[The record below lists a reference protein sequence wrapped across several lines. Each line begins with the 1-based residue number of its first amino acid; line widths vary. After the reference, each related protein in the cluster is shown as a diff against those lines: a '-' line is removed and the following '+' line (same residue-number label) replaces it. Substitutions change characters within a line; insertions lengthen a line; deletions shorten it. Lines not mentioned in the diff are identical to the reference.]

1 MNNLRL
7 LFPGLSAVF
16 VAAFTVFSLSAQET
30 PQISTSSS
38 PIWYKI
44 QQPSASSASRGER
57 YLSNDGTYPVTVTKA
72 SVTNADANLWRL
84 DGSSLD
90 NAKVIS
96 RSGSKELYVTA
107 AANDTRVTF
116 ADAGSGTSWKV
127 YSSTMATGSFYMGVA
142 SSSANRINACGE
154 VAGAGK
160 WTAWSVG
167 LWNEN
172 DIASSWLFTRVYG
185 TTVTV
190 SAEASHGSAYI
201 GSTAGTTS
209 AEVMSG
215 MSYVLH
221 AVPADGYIFKE
232 WQKDGAKV
240 SSDESYTVA
249 VPSLS
254 ANTTVAYTAV
264 FEGDAVERTVT
275 PVFTDETKTFKVG
288 AAAVANVICS
298 DASAVIYY
306 TLDGND
312 PTTLSSVATGG
323 KITLDSSTAKT
334 YTVKIAAKSGAK
346 ELSRVA
352 SASYTIV
359 SANAPAAHLPILN
372 ERQLYYLKHPNAA
385 FIHYGMNTYTNVEW
399 GTGRESVSSFNP
411 PGDVNTDQWAS
422 VLKEC
427 GFDRV
432 VLTGKHHDGFCL
444 WPSKAN
450 PDKPH
455 TIAQSP
461 YKGGKG
467 DLFEELSESCTKYGL
482 DMGVYLSPWD
492 AYEENIGGHYT
503 STLYNDFYNS
513 QLIEVLSKYGRY
525 NEKLGR
531 REIVEIWLDGA
542 TGSSNPPV
550 YDFNRF
556 TNTMREYQPSA
567 FIWIDALRGFQT
579 NVSGDTCKVDGAWAM
594 NEAGQAPDPCWQK
607 MTPDGSSTDG
617 CKNKPNGKYAFVLEA
632 DVSIRNGWFYGDGGG
647 LKSAVDLFK
656 ERYLKSIGRG
666 APLILNIPP
675 DKNGVFTDQ
684 YVAVLRKYKE
694 YLDTTFGTNLIP
706 SGAVVSATQVRA
718 DDESFAADKVLD
730 DNYDTYWTMNDG
742 QTTGS
747 ITVDFGVDKRFDIV
761 QFQEY
766 VPLGQRISGWKVEV
780 KNGGKWEEFAVGTTV
795 GFKRIVKGKE
805 VQASGV
811 RLSITS
817 SQAVPLINSLAV
829 YRSHEDLI
837 DSDLPPAV
845 GEDGQFELAEDY
857 MVAQE
862 TDPSV
867 AVKVILKE
875 RSDKVVTVYVATV
888 PGTGV
893 QGKVYQDKTETLTFE
908 KGVTEKEFTVDLIN
922 NSNSEGDKDF
932 YIEISNPS
940 SDATIGTP
948 SRTRVWVVDDE
959 NPGSEY
965 TISIATDDAA
975 KGGVA
980 IVYPKSVSGKTITS
994 TTPVQIEATPED
1006 GYTFVK
1012 WVNEK
1017 SGSTVSKDAR
1027 YIYEAGTDVSLKA
1040 YFDEA
1045 YPAMTR
1051 TFTNA
1056 VNQQNRYLKSVTTT
1070 GTKTP
1075 TVFSAS
1081 SSADLPYTAF
1091 LAANL
1096 GKYVE
1101 EGATIDKRSTPIEL
1115 DYGTRSFTMTFYGWT
1130 TAISGANTELNW
1142 TQQAYFIDWD
1152 KNGKFTDAGEIS
1164 AKSSNTIGSDGGV
1177 SASFISAAGY
1187 TRTISVPEGQA
1198 PGTYRMRVVYKEPQ
1212 ENSTQWQNTLFTT
1225 DNMQIRNGVSYDF
1238 AIKIDVPEGVNE
1250 EILSNGVSVY
1260 GIKGAIVCRTDEPGL
1275 MSIYNPA
1282 GVQIKQI
1289 TVEGKQVVPVEP
1301 GIYIVNINGESTKI
1315 SVR

>member
-1 MNNLRL
+1 MNKLRL
-7 LFPGLSAVF
+7 LSPGLLALF
-16 VAAFTVFSLSAQET
+16 AAAFTVFGLSAQEA
-30 PQISTSSS
+30 PQVSTSSS
-38 PIWYKI
+38 PVWYKI
-44 QQPSASSASRGER
+44 QQPSGSSASRGDR
-57 YLSNDGTYPVTVTKA
+57 YLSNDGTYPVTITKA

-84 DGSSLD
+84 DGSSLND
-90 NAKVIS
+90 AKVVS
-96 RSGSKELYVTA
+96 RSGNKELYVEA
-107 AANDTRVTF
+107 AANNTRGTF
-116 ADAGSGTSWKV
+116 VDAGNGTSWKI
-127 YSSTMATGSFYMGVA
+127 YSSTMASNSFYMGVA
-142 SSSANRINACGE
+142 SSSAYRINACGS
-154 VAGAGK
+154 VAGGGS
-160 WTAWSVG
+160 WTSWSVG

-172 DIASSWLFTRVYG
+172 DMASSWLFTRVYG
-185 TTVTV
+185 ATVTV
-190 SAEASHGSAYI
+190 SADALHGSAYI
-201 GSTAGTTS
+201 GSTAGTAS

-221 AVPADGYIFKE
+221 AVPADGYTFKE
-232 WQKDGAKV
+232 WQKDGIKV
-240 SSDESYTVA
+240 SGDESYTVT

-264 FEGDAVERTVT
+264 FEGDAVERTAT
-275 PVFTDETKTFKVG
+275 PSFTDEIKTFKVG
-288 AAAVANVICS
+288 ASAVANVSCS

-306 TLDGND
+306 TLDGSE
-312 PTTLSSVATGG
+312 PTTASPVAAGG
-323 KITLDSSTAKT
+323 KITLDSSTAKA
-334 YTVKIAAKSGAK
+334 YTIKIAAKSATK

-352 SASYTIV
+352 SASYTII
-359 SANAPAAHLPILN
+359 SANAPAAHLPVPN
-372 ERQLYYLKHPNAA
+372 ARQLFYMKNPHAA

-399 GTGRESVSSFNP
+399 GTGRENVSSFNP
-411 PGDVNTDQWAS
+411 PKEVDTDQWVT

-450 PDKPH
+450 KDKPH

-461 YKGGKG
+461 YKGGNG
-467 DLFEELSESCTKYGL
+467 DLFEQLSVSCTKYGL

-503 STLYNDFYNS
+503 STLYNDFYNT
-513 QLIEVLSKYGRY
+513 QLDEVLGTYGRY
-525 NEKLGR
+525 NDKLGR
-531 REIVEIWLDGA
+531 RELVEVWLDGA

-556 TNTMREYQPSA
+556 TNTMRKHQPTA
-567 FIWIDALRGFQT
+567 FIWIDALRGFTT
-579 NVSGDTCKVDGAWAM
+579 NISGDTCKVDGAWAM
-594 NEAGQAPDPCWQK
+594 NEAGQAPDPCWNK
-607 MTPDGSSTDG
+607 MDPTGASSTDG
-617 CKNKPNGKYAFVLEA
+617 CKNKPNGKYAFLLEA

-666 APLILNIPP
+666 VPLILNIPP
-675 DKNGVFTDQ
+675 DKNGVFTDE
-684 YVAVLRKYKE
+684 YVAVLKKYKE

-706 SGAVVSATQVRA
+706 AGATVTASQVRA
-718 DDESFAADKVLD
+718 DDASFAAGNVLD

-747 ITVDFGVDKRFDIV
+747 VTVDFGVEKRFDIV

-766 VPLGQRISGWKVEV
+766 IPLGQRISGWKVEV
-780 KNGGKWEEFAVGTTV
+780 NSGGKWVDFATGTTI
-795 GFKRIVKGKE
+795 GFKRIAKGKE

-811 RLSITS
+811 RLTITS

-845 GEDGQFELAEDY
+845 GEDGQFEMADDY

-867 AVKVILKE
+867 TVKVLLKE

-908 KGVTEKEFTVDLIN
+908 KGVTEKEFTVNLIN

-948 SRTRVWVVDDE
+948 SKIRVWVVDDE
-959 NPGSEY
+959 NPGDEY
-965 TISIATDDAA
+965 TISIAADDAS
-975 KGGVA
+975 KGSVA
-980 IVYPKSVSGKTITS
+980 IVYPKEVSGKTITS

-1006 GYTFVK
+1006 GYVFVR

-1017 SGSTVSKDAR
+1017 TGVTVSTVAR

-1045 YPAMTR
+1045 YPVMTH

-1056 VNQQNRYLKSVTTT
+1056 VGQQNRYLKSVTTT

-1081 SSADLPYTAF
+1081 SVSELPYTAF
-1091 LAANL
+1091 LASNL
-1096 GKYVE
+1096 GKYIE
-1101 EGATIDKRSTPIEL
+1101 EGAVIDKRSNPIEI
-1115 DYGTRSFTMTFYGWT
+1115 DYGAKSFTMTFYGWT
-1130 TAISGANTELNW
+1130 SAINGNSSELDW
-1142 TQQAYFIDWD
+1142 TQQAYFIDWN
-1152 KNGKFTDAGEIS
+1152 KNGKFNDAGEIS
-1164 AKSSNTIGSDGGV
+1164 TKNSNTVPNSNFL
-1177 SASFISAAGY
+1177 SASGY
-1187 TRTISVPEGQA
+1187 TRTVTVPDGQA
-1198 PGTYRMRVVYKEPQ
+1198 PGTYRMRVVYSEPQ
-1212 ENSTQWQNTLFTT
+1212 ENSAQWHNTLFTA
-1225 DNMQIRNGVSYDF
+1225 DDMRIRNGVSYDF
-1238 AIKIDVPEGVNE
+1238 AIKVGVPEGINE
-1250 EILSNGVSVY
+1250 ETVSNGISVY

-1275 MSIYNPA
+1275 MSVYNSA
-1282 GVQIKQI
+1282 GVQIKQ
-1289 TVEGKQVVPVEP
+1289 VAVDGKQVIPVEP
-1301 GIYIVNINGESTKI
+1301 GIYIVNINGQSAKI